1 MDVEAGT
8 TPPCARI
15 TAAAELPAAFDALR
29 VPPSRPTL
37 VCVGGAG
44 RMGRENLAQ
53 IEEVVG
59 ERIVPVLER
68 HGAVVVDGG
77 TDAGIMRILGSA
89 RAAHQAGFPLLGVAA
104 VGTVRV
110 PGHGP
115 PNPDAADLEPG
126 HTGVILVPGAEWGD
140 ESVWIAR
147 VATHLAGDAP
157 SATLVVNG
165 GEITYQDV
173 ERSLAAGRH
182 VLIVAGTGRAAD
194 AIADAVADGSAAD
207 PRTAAIASSSLVRVA
222 RLDRPQEVATAVEDA
237 LTGAGLPSPAG
248 TELS

>member
-1 MDVEAGT
+1 MDVEPGT

-15 TAAAELPAAFDALR
+15 TAAAELPAALDALR

-44 RMGRENLAQ
+44 RMSEENLAQ

-59 ERIVPVLER
+59 EQIVPVLER

-77 TDAGIMRILGSA
+77 TDAGIMRILGSV
-89 RAAHQAGFPLLGVAA
+89 RAENQAGFPLLGVAA

-110 PGHGP
+110 PDHEP
-115 PNPDAADLEPG
+115 PNPDAADLEPR
-126 HTGVILVPGAEWGD
+126 HTGVILVPGTEWGD

-165 GEITYQDV
+165 GQITYQDI
-173 ERSLAAGRH
+173 EHSLAARRH
-182 VLIVAGTGRAAD
+182 VLIVAGTGRTAD
-194 AIADAVADGSAAD
+194 AIADAVANGRAAD
-207 PRTAAIASSSLVRVA
+207 PRTAAIASSPLVGVA

-237 LTGAGLPSPAG
+237 LTRY
-248 TELS
+248 